1 MLYSRFKRTIRW
13 EYWPM
18 WLFYPPII
26 GFVLWKM
33 VRHRSITMLT
43 AVNPCMPA
51 SGLVYESKGD
61 ILSHLQKFGSPVGLF
76 EVIPLDWD
84 LERKKTFLSE
94 FMSDQ
99 GLSYPIV
106 LKPDVGQRGQG
117 VEVIDSEEEAMRF
130 FEAQE
135 EDTVAQEFL
144 PGREYG
150 IFYYRYPNEEKGRV
164 FSITDKRLISV
175 KGNGQSNLERLI
187 LADDRAVGMAKFFL
201 KAHRQDLERV
211 IPEGDVY
218 SLTELGTHCRGALFL
233 DGEGLI
239 TPELEEAV
247 DAMSREVEGF
257 HFGRYDIRVPSEADL
272 MAGRNL
278 RIIELNG
285 LTSES
290 TNIYD
295 PKHSLSFAYRTL
307 FEQFRIA
314 FGIAEASIE
323 IGNRTDGLRDTFR
336 LIIRYALGKPSDRK

>member
-84 LERKKTFLSE
+84 LERKKTCLSE

-135 EDTVAQEFL
+135 EDTVAQEF
-144 PGREYG
+144 
-150 IFYYRYPNEEKGRV
+150 FRV
-164 FSITDKRLISV
+164 GSMGSSITAIPTKKRA
-175 KGNGQSNLERLI
+175 E
-187 LADDRAVGMAKFFL
+187 
-201 KAHRQDLERV
+201 
-211 IPEGDVY
+211 
-218 SLTELGTHCRGALFL
+218 C
-233 DGEGLI
+233 
-239 TPELEEAV
+239 
-247 DAMSREVEGF
+247 
-257 HFGRYDIRVPSEADL
+257 
-272 MAGRNL
+272 
-278 RIIELNG
+278 
-285 LTSES
+285 
-290 TNIYD
+290 
-295 PKHSLSFAYRTL
+295 
-307 FEQFRIA
+307 FR
-314 FGIAEASIE
+314 
-323 IGNRTDGLRDTFR
+323 
-336 LIIRYALGKPSDRK
+336 